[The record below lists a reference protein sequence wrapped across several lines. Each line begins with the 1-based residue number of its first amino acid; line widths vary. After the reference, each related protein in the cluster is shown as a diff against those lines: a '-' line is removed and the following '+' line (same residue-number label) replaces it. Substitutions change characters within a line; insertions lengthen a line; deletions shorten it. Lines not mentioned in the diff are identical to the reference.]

1 MSNSGA
7 FRSLHCLIY
16 KVLVP
21 LRSVAE
27 HSLSYHIF
35 LGLSSTFLNFFQ
47 SFLCLPFWWRHL
59 IAQLSYHNSFCL
71 SSTFFDF
78 FQNLFRTGLAVG
90 LSFDSLIMLPHL
102 PDFVKPFFRFSRKTF
117 SGLPVQ
123 PRPSATARLI
133 YHAKPRLST
142 PFFKKIEKC
151 CFTIPFE
158 RGDPYQKIVRRLK
171 NPWRSK

>member
-35 LGLSSTFLNFFQ
+35 LGLSSTFFNFFQ
-47 SFLCLPFWWRHL
+47 SFLCFPFWGSCST
-59 IAQLSYHNSFCL
+59 AQLSYHRRFCL

-78 FQNLFRTGLAVG
+78 FQNLFRTGPAAG

-117 SGLPVQ
+117 SALPVQ

-133 YHAKPRLST
+133 YHSQPRLST
-142 PFFKKIEKC
+142 TFLQFFQV
-151 CFTIPFE
+151 FF
-158 RGDPYQKIVRRLK
+158 
-171 NPWRSK
+171 